1 MENTCNRI
9 SFSGGKLAAA
19 FSSPVFVSSL
29 AINRILFL
37 QNPKFLFLLSSL
49 FRVFFLLVS
58 NGCCCFYVTIQ
69 FQDSQNYEWLTE
81 REKVLCTS
89 KTKSIQVCEV
99 QFFIMVPRVWFFFS
113 EHSKFSC
120 ALFFFLN
127 QRSEYMN
134 ERLKRRPNYYAIEI
148 LFNASILA
156 VLFGTREKKT
166 QKNRD
171 EHTKVS
177 WDKHFDVW
185 RRKYLVQTKR
195 DENIAHTLRLDGKR
209 TAYWWIFLEWCDVDM
224 PLGTLSSMSMW
235 VCQCQCE
242 CECVYVTIS
251 TSFGLVYLKHC
262 ATCKCHALWH
272 SVCTTQYNRIESF
285 AQVYRILITEMRAQ
299 HRRTTHR
306 SWPDI
311 SHLFKELVSLF

>member
-9 SFSGGKLAAA
+9 SFSGGKLTAA

-29 AINRILFL
+29 AINRILLL

-49 FRVFFLLVS
+49 FRVFFCWCRMVVVVFMWRYNSKIVKIMNDWLNVKK
-58 NGCCCFYVTIQ
+58 CFARLRLNQ
-69 FQDSQNYEWLTE
+69 FRCAKFS
-81 REKVLCTS
+81 
-89 KTKSIQVCEV
+89 
-99 QFFIMVPRVWFFFS
+99 FFIMVPRVWFFFL

-209 TAYWWIFLEWCDVDM
+209 TAYWWNFFGMVWCRYAAWN
-224 PLGTLSSMSMW
+224 TLR
-235 VCQCQCE
+235 
-242 CECVYVTIS
+242 ECVSVS
-251 TSFGLVYLKHC
+251 VSV
-262 ATCKCHALWH
+262 
-272 SVCTTQYNRIESF
+272 SVC
-285 AQVYRILITEMRAQ
+285 M
-299 HRRTTHR
+299 
-306 SWPDI
+306 
-311 SHLFKELVSLF
+311 

>member
-1 MENTCNRI
+1 M
-9 SFSGGKLAAA
+9 
-19 FSSPVFVSSL
+19 
-29 AINRILFL
+29 
-37 QNPKFLFLLSSL
+37 
-49 FRVFFLLVS
+49 VFF
-58 NGCCCFYVTIQ
+58 F
-69 FQDSQNYEWLTE
+69 
-81 REKVLCTS
+81 
-89 KTKSIQVCEV
+89 
-99 QFFIMVPRVWFFFS
+99 

-177 WDKHFDVW
+177 WDKDFDVW

-209 TAYWWIFLEWCDVDM
+209 TAYWVNFFWNGVMSICRLEHSLV
-224 PLGTLSSMSMW
+224 W
-235 VCQCQCE
+235 VCVCNCLYHFWACLPLRLCNVQVPCFMTF
-242 CECVYVTIS
+242 CVHNTVQS
-251 TSFGLVYLKHC
+251 
-262 ATCKCHALWH
+262 
-272 SVCTTQYNRIESF
+272 NRIICSSVQNFDHRNES
-285 AQVYRILITEMRAQ
+285 
-299 HRRTTHR
+299 TT
-306 SWPDI
+306 
-311 SHLFKELVSLF
+311 